1 MSPEVSGGLDRR
13 SATWLG
19 VSGILI
25 LALSGRTGVAA
36 LSPIAGE
43 IELDLPLN
51 GVWLGLLGTIP
62 PLAYALAGLYTPRL
76 ARRFGLEG
84 VAIAVAVVTAL
95 AHLARGLAP
104 VYLGLFLATI
114 ALMLGVGS
122 LNVILPGLVKLYAPQ
137 AIGRVTAMY
146 STAMAISTALP
157 AGVGLWLAD
166 GFGWR
171 VSLGSWAVLSA
182 VATIPWLILLPL
194 TRRQARQKRASL
206 DALPAVPSLGA
217 LTRSPT
223 VRAITLIF
231 AASGLSAYSVFAL
244 LPPVL
249 IDQAGA
255 TPAEAALALTLF
267 SIMGLPM
274 SLTIPLLA
282 VRPQWP
288 SRLVIVAAVS
298 SVSGYVGLVFVPALA
313 PLVWT
318 VLAALGTLTFS
329 MSLALIG
336 ARTRTPHM
344 ATNVSGFVNTVGYLF
359 AGIGPIVTGVLFQ
372 LTGRW
377 EPSLLLLAAL
387 TALVLPAAWVLA
399 REQIVEDEL
408 DQVHSS
414 ATDQ

>member
-1 MSPEVSGGLDRR
+1 
-13 SATWLG
+13 
-19 VSGILI
+19 
-25 LALSGRTGVAA
+25 
-36 LSPIAGE
+36 
-43 IELDLPLN
+43 
-51 GVWLGLLGTIP
+51 
-62 PLAYALAGLYTPRL
+62 
-76 ARRFGLEG
+76 
-84 VAIAVAVVTAL
+84 
-95 AHLARGLAP
+95 
-104 VYLGLFLATI
+104 
-114 ALMLGVGS
+114 MLGVGS

-137 AIGRVTAMY
+137 AIGRVTALY

-206 DALPAVPSLGA
+206 DALPAVPSLGT

-249 IDQAGA
+249 KDQAGA

-298 SVSGYVGLVFVPALA
+298 SVSGYLGLVFVPALA

>member
-19 VSGILI
+19 VAGILI

-137 AIGRVTAMY
+137 AIGRVTALY

-166 GFGWR
+166 GFG
-171 VSLGSWAVLSA
+171 
-182 VATIPWLILLPL
+182 
-194 TRRQARQKRASL
+194 
-206 DALPAVPSLGA
+206 
-217 LTRSPT
+217 
-223 VRAITLIF
+223 
-231 AASGLSAYSVFAL
+231 
-244 LPPVL
+244 
-249 IDQAGA
+249 
-255 TPAEAALALTLF
+255 
-267 SIMGLPM
+267 
-274 SLTIPLLA
+274 
-282 VRPQWP
+282 
-288 SRLVIVAAVS
+288 
-298 SVSGYVGLVFVPALA
+298 
-313 PLVWT
+313 
-318 VLAALGTLTFS
+318 
-329 MSLALIG
+329 
-336 ARTRTPHM
+336 
-344 ATNVSGFVNTVGYLF
+344 
-359 AGIGPIVTGVLFQ
+359 
-372 LTGRW
+372 
-377 EPSLLLLAAL
+377 
-387 TALVLPAAWVLA
+387 
-399 REQIVEDEL
+399 
-408 DQVHSS
+408 
-414 ATDQ
+414 